1 MCAAA
6 IERAHRVGICLI
18 LICIKETVAICT
30 CIVAVVVVVQVS
42 VAVQR
47 QIRGVVCTV
56 IVS

>member
-30 CIVAVVVVVQVS
+30 CIVAVVVQVS

-56 IVS
+56 IVG